1 MKSSQYV
8 RPCGLIDKALEL
20 DSRDAGSSPV
30 MVIMLILCYLQI
42 IISIELDIYNKSII
56 LFTIQFNDHVA

>member
-1 MKSSQYV
+1 MYCNTNLNILHYKSMKSSQYV

-30 MVIMLILCYLQI
+30 MVIKLMLYKLDI
-42 IISIELDIYNKSII
+42 IIA
-56 LFTIQFNDHVA
+56 T

>member
-1 MKSSQYV
+1 MYCNTNLNRLYYKDMKTSQYV

-30 MVIMLILCYLQI
+30 VVIKLMLYN
-42 IISIELDIYNKSII
+42 LDII
-56 LFTIQFNDHVA
+56 VAT